1 MLPIDDYSV
10 EYYKRVNK
18 EEGAQA
24 EAMADFIVS
33 VFNPKT
39 VIDLGCGTG
48 LYISSLMAR
57 GVDCLGIDS
66 SENAFDYVFLRVDS
80 TKVMAGD
87 LRERLTF
94 PQADLVLCLEVLEH
108 IQEEFADQAVDNI
121 VNAGKVLIVSPSP
134 HGGGEHHHNP
144 QPKRYWIEK
153 FRKRG
158 YIEIPEKSKE
168 IQEFLSKFP
177 HATWIDNIYILRK
190 TNA

>member
-66 SENAFDYVFLRVDS
+66 SENAFDYEVLRVDS